1 MDKKIIKSIIVRQQ
15 EFFSTV
21 EFIHRPLMIE
31 ESANYVLV
39 GLRRA
44 GKSYMLYQII
54 HDMIANG
61 HKKEEMLFVNFEDER
76 INDIRKDEL
85 QDIIDAYRELYDM
98 KPIIFLDEIQNIEGW
113 EHFARR
119 LADEKYRVYVTGS
132 NAHMLS
138 REIASTLGGRY
149 QIREVFPFSFT
160 DYLKWHGIEIDN
172 NWEYSSVRQ
181 NIRRLFDD
189 YFYYGGIAEIFPLND
204 KRGWLTALYQKVL
217 YSDVAIRNKVRNER
231 GLNLLVKKL
240 ADSVLQ
246 PTSVKRMQDT
256 LTGIGHK
263 VTRDTITNFLQYL
276 HDAYIVFPVSNFT
289 DGAKE
294 REGNRKHYFYDN
306 GILNLFLFQ
315 PETKLLENIVAL
327 TLIKLYG
334 EEAVFYYKRNAEVD
348 FYVPSQSVAIQVAYD
363 LELQATK
370 DREVGNLIALTSY
383 INTVEKLMIITMDT
397 EDVIRQGNLLIEV
410 IPVWKWLICVP

>member
-1 MDKKIIKSIIVRQQ
+1 
-15 EFFSTV
+15 
-21 EFIHRPLMIE
+21 
-31 ESANYVLV
+31 
-39 GLRRA
+39 
-44 GKSYMLYQII
+44 
-54 HDMIANG
+54 
-61 HKKEEMLFVNFEDER
+61 
-76 INDIRKDEL
+76 
-85 QDIIDAYRELYDM
+85 
-98 KPIIFLDEIQNIEGW
+98 
-113 EHFARR
+113 
-119 LADEKYRVYVTGS
+119 
-132 NAHMLS
+132 
-138 REIASTLGGRY
+138 
-149 QIREVFPFSFT
+149 
-160 DYLKWHGIEIDN
+160 
-172 NWEYSSVRQ
+172 
-181 NIRRLFDD
+181 
-189 YFYYGGIAEIFPLND
+189 
-204 KRGWLTALYQKVL
+204 
-217 YSDVAIRNKVRNER
+217 
-231 GLNLLVKKL
+231 
-240 ADSVLQ
+240 
-246 PTSVKRMQDT
+246 MQDT

-397 EDVIRQGNLLIEV
+397 EDTIRQGNLLIEV
-410 IPVWKWLICVP
+410 IPVWKWLMQLNSKDIKC

>member
-1 MDKKIIKSIIVRQQ
+1 M
-15 EFFSTV
+15 
-21 EFIHRPLMIE
+21 
-31 ESANYVLV
+31 
-39 GLRRA
+39 
-44 GKSYMLYQII
+44 
-54 HDMIANG
+54 
-61 HKKEEMLFVNFEDER
+61 
-76 INDIRKDEL
+76 
-85 QDIIDAYRELYDM
+85 
-98 KPIIFLDEIQNIEGW
+98 
-113 EHFARR
+113 
-119 LADEKYRVYVTGS
+119 YVTGS

-160 DYLKWHGIEIDN
+160 DYLKWHGIEIEN

-397 EDVIRQGNLLIEV
+397 EDTIRQGNLLIEV
-410 IPVWKWLICVP
+410 IPVWKWLMQLNSKDIKC